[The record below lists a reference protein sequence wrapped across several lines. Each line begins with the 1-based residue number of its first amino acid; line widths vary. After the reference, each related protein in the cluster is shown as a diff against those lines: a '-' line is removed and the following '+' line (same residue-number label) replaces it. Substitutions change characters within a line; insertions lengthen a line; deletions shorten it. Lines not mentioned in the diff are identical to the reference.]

1 MTFRTCEDRDFPR
14 RLTRRRWPQGR
25 HGPCSTTA
33 HPIAGAGPIKPGEK
47 EEKGNAE
54 ASETGAEKRGWVHVD
69 GTDRRRLDRR
79 HPGRGRRAA
88 VFGLC
93 ARLAARRGEGDGRRG
108 VDGRAGLCAE

>member
-54 ASETGAEKRGWVHVD
+54 ASETGAEKRGWVHLD
-69 GTDRRRLDRR
+69 GTDRRRPDRR
-79 HPGRGRRAA
+79 DPGGSRRA
-88 VFGLC
+88 VVPGLRP
-93 ARLAARRGEGDGRRG
+93 RLASG
-108 VDGRAGLCAE
+108 